1 MKKIGFVGVGIMGKS
16 MVRNLMK
23 NDFEVSIFARN
34 KEKVLDVISEGANFY
49 PTIKECVSG
58 CDAVITIVGFPKDVE
73 EVYFGENGILENVK
87 EGTYVIDMTT
97 SSPKLAV
104 EIFEKAKE
112 KGVKALDAP
121 VTGGDIGAKNGT
133 LTILVG
139 GEEADYKAC
148 LPIFK
153 AMGTNIHYEGKAGF
167 GQHTKLA
174 NQIMI
179 AGAISGVCEAMAY
192 AKDKGLDVKK
202 MLDSVSTGDA
212 GSKQLE
218 LVSPKILEEDFAPG
232 FFIKHF
238 IKDMKLAKEEALADN
253 ITLDILSKVLE
264 NYEELEREGF
274 GDLGTQALIKHY
286 NKQFKFLYEDCIRT
300 KK

>member
-1 MKKIGFVGVGIMGKS
+1 MKKIGFIGVGIMGKS

-23 NDFEVSIFARN
+23 NGFEVSIFARN
-34 KEKVLDVISEGANFY
+34 KGKVLDVISEGAEFY
-49 PTIKECVSG
+49 STISECVKN
-58 CDAVITIVGFPKDVE
+58 CDATITIVGFPKDVD
-73 EVYFGENGILENVK
+73 EVYFGKNGILENVK
-87 EGTYVIDMTT
+87 KGSYVIDMTT
-97 SSPKLAV
+97 SSPELAV
-104 EIFEKAKE
+104 KIYEEAKS
-112 KGVKALDAP
+112 KGIKALDAP

-139 GEEADYKAC
+139 GDEEDYKVC
-148 LPIFK
+148 MPIFN

-192 AKDKGLDVKK
+192 AEEKGLDVKK
-202 MLDSVSTGDA
+202 MLDSVSTGAA

-218 LVSPKILEEDFAPG
+218 LVSPKILDNDFAPG

-238 IKDMKLAKEEALADN
+238 IKDMKLARDEALAN
-253 ITLDILSKVLE
+253 GLELEVLSKALE
-264 NYEELEREGF
+264 NYEALEKEGF

-286 NKQFKFLYEDCIRT
+286 

>member
-1 MKKIGFVGVGIMGKS
+1 MKNIGFIGVGIMGKS

-23 NDFEVSIFARN
+23 NGFEVSIFARN
-34 KEKVLDVISEGANFY
+34 KEKVLDVISEGAEFHS
-49 PTIKECVSG
+49 TISECVKN
-58 CDAVITIVGFPKDVE
+58 CDATITIVGFPKDVE
-73 EVYFGENGILENVK
+73 EVYFGKNGILENVK
-87 EGTYVIDMTT
+87 KGSYVIDMTT
-97 SSPKLAV
+97 SSPELAV
-104 EIFEKAKE
+104 KIYEEAKS
-112 KGVKALDAP
+112 KGIKALDAP

-139 GEEADYKAC
+139 GDEEDYRAC
-148 LPIFK
+148 LPIFE
-153 AMGTNIHYEGKAGF
+153 AIGTNIHYEGRAGF

-192 AKDKGLDVKK
+192 AGDKGLDVKK
-202 MLDSVSTGDA
+202 MLDSVSTGAA

-218 LVSPKILEEDFAPG
+218 LVSPKILDNDFAPG

-238 IKDMKLAKEEALADN
+238 IKDMKLAKDEALADG
-253 ITLDILSKVLE
+253 LELEILSKVLE
-264 NYEELEREGF
+264 NYEGLEKEGL
-274 GDLGTQALIKHY
+274 GNLGTQALIKHY
-286 NKQFKFLYEDCIRT
+286 

>member
-1 MKKIGFVGVGIMGKS
+1 MKKIGFIGVGIMGKS

-23 NDFEVSIFARN
+23 NGFEVSIFARN
-34 KEKVLDVISEGANFY
+34 KEKVLDVISEGAEFHS
-49 PTIKECVSG
+49 TISECVKN
-58 CDAVITIVGFPKDVE
+58 CDATITIVGFPKDVE
-73 EVYFGENGILENVK
+73 EVYFGKNGILENVK
-87 EGTYVIDMTT
+87 KGSYVIDMTT
-97 SSPKLAV
+97 SSPELAV
-104 EIFEKAKE
+104 KIYEEAKS
-112 KGVKALDAP
+112 KGIKALDAP

-139 GEEADYKAC
+139 GDEEDYRAC
-148 LPIFK
+148 LPIFE
-153 AMGTNIHYEGKAGF
+153 AIGTNIHYEGRAGF

-192 AKDKGLDVKK
+192 AGDKGLDVKK
-202 MLDSVSTGDA
+202 MLDSVSTGAA

-218 LVSPKILEEDFAPG
+218 LVSPKILDNDFAPG

-238 IKDMKLAKEEALADN
+238 IKDMKLAKDEALADG
-253 ITLDILSKVLE
+253 LELEILSKVLE
-264 NYEELEREGF
+264 NYEGLEKEGL

-286 NKQFKFLYEDCIRT
+286 

>member
-1 MKKIGFVGVGIMGKS
+1 MKKIGFIGVGIMGKS

-23 NDFEVSIFARN
+23 NGFEVSIFARN
-34 KEKVLDVISEGANFY
+34 KEKVLDVISEGAEFHS
-49 PTIKECVSG
+49 TIADCVRE

-73 EVYFGENGILENVK
+73 EVYFGKSGILENVK
-87 EGTYVIDMTT
+87 KGSYVIDMTT
-97 SSPKLAV
+97 SSPELAV
-104 EIFEKAKE
+104 KIYEEAKSRCI
-112 KGVKALDAP
+112 KALDAP

-139 GEEADYKAC
+139 GDEEDYKVC
-148 LPIFK
+148 MPIFE

-192 AKDKGLDVKK
+192 AEEKGLDVKK
-202 MLDSVSTGDA
+202 MLDSVSTGAA

-218 LVSPKILEEDFAPG
+218 LVSPKILDNDFAPG

-238 IKDMKLAKEEALADN
+238 IKDMKLARDEALAN
-253 ITLDILSKVLE
+253 GLELEVLSKALE
-264 NYEELEREGF
+264 NYESLEKEGL
-274 GDLGTQALIKHY
+274 GDLGTQALIKY
-286 NKQFKFLYEDCIRT
+286 Y

>member
-1 MKKIGFVGVGIMGKS
+1 MKKIGFIGVGIMGKS

-49 PTIKECVSG
+49 PTIKEGVSG

-73 EVYFGENGILENVK
+73 EVYFGENGILENAK

-112 KGVKALDAP
+112 KGLKALDAP

-139 GEEADYKAC
+139 GEEEDYKDC
-148 LPIFK
+148 LPIFQ

-202 MLDSVSTGDA
+202 MLDSVSTGAA

-253 ITLDILSKVLE
+253 VNLDILSKVLE

-286 NKQFKFLYEDCIRT
+286 NK
-300 KK
+300 

>member
-1 MKKIGFVGVGIMGKS
+1 MKQIGFIGVGIMGKS

-23 NDFEVSIFARN
+23 NGFEVSIFARN
-34 KEKVLDVISEGANFY
+34 KGKVLDVISEGAEFHS
-49 PTIKECVSG
+49 TISECVKN
-58 CDAVITIVGFPKDVE
+58 CDATITIVGFPKDVE
-73 EVYFGENGILENVK
+73 EVYFGKNGILENVK
-87 EGTYVIDMTT
+87 KGSYVIDMTT
-97 SSPKLAV
+97 SSPELAV
-104 EIFEKAKE
+104 RIYEEAKS
-112 KGVKALDAP
+112 KGIKALDAP

-139 GEEADYKAC
+139 GDEEDYKVC
-148 LPIFK
+148 MPIFN

-192 AKDKGLDVKK
+192 AEEKGLDVKK
-202 MLDSVSTGDA
+202 MLDSVSTGAA

-218 LVSPKILEEDFAPG
+218 LVSPKILDNDFAPG

-238 IKDMKLAKEEALADN
+238 IKDMKLARNEALAN
-253 ITLDILSKVLE
+253 GLELEVLSKALE
-264 NYEELEREGF
+264 NYEALEKEGF

-286 NKQFKFLYEDCIRT
+286 

>member
-1 MKKIGFVGVGIMGKS
+1 MKKIGFIGVGIMGKS

-23 NDFEVSIFARN
+23 NGFEVSIFARN
-34 KEKVLDVISEGANFY
+34 KEKVLDVISEGAEFHSA
-49 PTIKECVSG
+49 IADCVRE

-73 EVYFGENGILENVK
+73 EVYFGKSGILENVK
-87 EGTYVIDMTT
+87 KGSYVIDMTT
-97 SSPKLAV
+97 SSPELAV
-104 EIFEKAKE
+104 KIYEEAKSR
-112 KGVKALDAP
+112 GIKALDAP

-139 GEEADYKAC
+139 GDEEDYKVC
-148 LPIFK
+148 MPIFE

-192 AKDKGLDVKK
+192 AEEKGLDVKK
-202 MLDSVSTGDA
+202 MLDSVSTGAA

-218 LVSPKILEEDFAPG
+218 LVSPKILDNDFAPG

-238 IKDMKLAKEEALADN
+238 IKDMKLARDEALAN
-253 ITLDILSKVLE
+253 GLELEILSKALE
-264 NYEELEREGF
+264 NYEALEKEGL

-286 NKQFKFLYEDCIRT
+286 

>member
-1 MKKIGFVGVGIMGKS
+1 MKKIGFIGVGIMGKS
-16 MVRNLMK
+16 MVRNFMK
-23 NDFEVSIFARN
+23 NGFEVSIFARN
-34 KEKVLDVISEGANFY
+34 KGKVLDVISEGAEFHS
-49 PTIKECVSG
+49 TISECVKN
-58 CDAVITIVGFPKDVE
+58 CDATITIVGFPKDVE
-73 EVYFGENGILENVK
+73 EVYFGKNGILENVK
-87 EGTYVIDMTT
+87 KGSYVIDMTT
-97 SSPKLAV
+97 SSPELAV
-104 EIFEKAKE
+104 KIYEEAKS
-112 KGVKALDAP
+112 KGIKALDAP

-139 GEEADYKAC
+139 GDEEDYKVC
-148 LPIFK
+148 MPIFN

-192 AKDKGLDVKK
+192 AEEKGLDVKK
-202 MLDSVSTGDA
+202 MLDSVSTGAA

-218 LVSPKILEEDFAPG
+218 LVSPKILDNDFAPG

-238 IKDMKLAKEEALADN
+238 IKDMKLARDEALAN
-253 ITLDILSKVLE
+253 GLELEVLSKALE
-264 NYEELEREGF
+264 NYEALEKEGF

-286 NKQFKFLYEDCIRT
+286 

>member
-1 MKKIGFVGVGIMGKS
+1 MKIGFIGVGVMGKS

-23 NDFEVSIFARN
+23 KGFEVSIYTRT
-34 KEKVLDVISEGANFY
+34 KSKVEDIINEGAIWCED
-49 PTIKECVSG
+49 IKSCVKDK
-58 CDAVITIVGFPKDVE
+58 DAVITIVGYPKDVE

-112 KGVKALDAP
+112 KGLKALDAP

-139 GEEADYKAC
+139 GEEEDYKAC
-148 LPIFK
+148 LPIFQ
-153 AMGTNIHYEGKAGF
+153 AMGTNIHYEGKEGF

-202 MLDSVSTGDA
+202 MLDSVSTGAA

-253 ITLDILSKVLE
+253 MNLDILSKVLE

-286 NKQFKFLYEDCIRT
+286 NK
-300 KK
+300 

>member
-1 MKKIGFVGVGIMGKS
+1 MKKIGFIGVGIMGKS

-23 NDFEVSIFARN
+23 NGFEVSIFARN
-34 KEKVLDVISEGANFY
+34 KEKVLDVISEGASFY
-49 PTIKECVSG
+49 PTIKECVSR

-139 GEEADYKAC
+139 GKEEDYKAC
-148 LPIFK
+148 LPILK

-202 MLDSVSTGDA
+202 MLDSVSTGVA

-253 ITLDILSKVLE
+253 VNLDILSKVLE
-264 NYEELEREGF
+264 NYEDLEREGF

-286 NKQFKFLYEDCIRT
+286 NK
-300 KK
+300 

>member
-1 MKKIGFVGVGIMGKS
+1 MKKIGFIGVGIMGKS

-49 PTIKECVSG
+49 PTIKECVSR

-139 GEEADYKAC
+139 GEEEDYKAC
-148 LPIFK
+148 LPILK

-202 MLDSVSTGDA
+202 MLDSVSTGAA

-253 ITLDILSKVLE
+253 VNLDILSKVLE

-286 NKQFKFLYEDCIRT
+286 NK
-300 KK
+300 